1 MAPIRPVVIA
11 AALLGLGGCMQ
22 AVSQSADKIADVI
35 HRAAYTDEVAIDP
48 AALPRYAPGD
58 RFDFTGGR
66 TEQVR
71 AVGKGR
77 VTWDLSG
84 KQTYVTD
91 GNFALP
97 RLEWR
102 RAKDRGESTVT
113 KRSGSLWPLE
123 SGARARYT
131 VVSERT
137 RTGSGETRRRDR
149 IYHCTVERTERV
161 SVPAGTFDAFRV
173 ECLRY
178 NRSNTRIV
186 LQRIW
191 HYAPEVGHY
200 VRREIVNKSAG
211 TRKVAELVSYTRAP
225 ARSAARK

>member
-1 MAPIRPVVIA
+1 MTPLRLVLMA
-11 AALLGLGGCMQ
+11 AALLGLGGCTEI
-22 AVSQSADKIADVI
+22 ATQSADTIADVI
-35 HRAAYTDEVAIDP
+35 RRATFTDEVAIEP
-48 AALPRYAPGD
+48 AARPRYAPGD
-58 RFDFTGGR
+58 SFAFTKGR
-66 TEQVR
+66 TERVT
-71 AVGKGR
+71 AVHGDR

-84 KQTYVTD
+84 KQVYVTN

-97 RLEWR
+97 RLEWQ
-102 RAKDRGESTVT
+102 RAKDHGESKVTV
-113 KRSGSLWPLE
+113 RSGELWPLE

-137 RTGSGETRRRDR
+137 KTKSGQTRRRDR
-149 IYHCTVERTERV
+149 VYHCTVEKTERI
-161 SVPAGTFDAFRV
+161 SVPAGAFDTFRV

-178 NRSNTRIV
+178 NRSGSRIV

-211 TRKVAELVSYTRAP
+211 TRKVVELVSYTRTP
-225 ARSAARK
+225 ATR